1 MGNAEATR
9 QRILDAATAEFAAH
23 GIAGARIDRIAQVAG
38 ANKNLIYVY
47 FGGKDALFRKVL
59 GLRLNDVYDRVPFT
73 PEDLPGYAVR
83 LLDFVLE
90 HPEATRLVTWFG
102 LEGTGE
108 WPGEPS
114 VTFSAKLKG
123 IARAQRTGVVTKA
136 FPPKFVLSL
145 VLAIAQSWTDAM
157 PLSGFIDPEAVQ
169 QRARLRK
176 QVLEAVRRVCA
187 GDRDVRNYRK

>member
-9 QRILDAATAEFAAH
+9 GRILVAATAEFAAH
-23 GIAGARIDRIAQVAG
+23 GIAGARMDRIAEAAG

-47 FGGKDALFRKVL
+47 FGGKDALFRTVL

-102 LEGTGE
+102 LEGTGA

-114 VTFSAKLKG
+114 VTVAAKLKG
-123 IARAQRTGVVTKA
+123 IARAQRAGVVTKT

-145 VLAIAQSWTDAM
+145 VLAVAQSWTDAM
-157 PLSGFIDPEAVQ
+157 PLSGFIDPEAVR
-169 QRARLRK
+169 QRARLRR
-176 QVLEAVRRVCA
+176 QVREAMRRLCA
-187 GDRDVRNYRK
+187 VE